1 MFKSKVGMFSAFLS
15 LDISENKNNDEK
27 DDKYCMQIHKN
38 SINNQHYETMDILA
52 TGMAHEI
59 RNPLTTVGGFL
70 QLLKPYLTE
79 IGKERYV
86 DIALGELKRADQMI
100 YEFLNASKASLR
112 DKKSTSLNQVLKDTS
127 ALYESEAALK
137 NIIIV
142 NRLAKEDIEIVANAN
157 QLKQV
162 LVNLLKNAIE
172 AIELRQNK
180 IPMGIIEFY
189 CGMEEDKAFLVIK
202 DNGCGMDEE
211 TLQTLFLPF
220 HTTKEM
226 GTGIGLSICKN
237 IIKDHLGTIKVESTE
252 GIGTMFRI
260 EFPLG

>member
-1 MFKSKVGMFSAFLS
+1 
-15 LDISENKNNDEK
+15 
-27 DDKYCMQIHKN
+27 MQTQKN
-38 SINNQHYETMDILA
+38 STHNQHYQTMDKLA
-52 TGMAHEI
+52 VGIAHEI

-70 QLLKPYLTE
+70 QLIKPYLTE

-100 YEFLNASKASLR
+100 YEFLNATKASVP
-112 DKKSTSLNQVLKDTS
+112 DKRCTSLNQVLKDTII
-127 ALYESEAALK
+127 LYESEAALK
-137 NIIIV
+137 NIIIE
-142 NRLAKEDIEIVANAN
+142 NHLAKEDIEIVANAN

-172 AIELRQNK
+172 AIEPRHING
-180 IPMGIIEFY
+180 PNGIIEFY
-189 CGMEEDKAFLVIK
+189 CGMEDNKAFLVIK

-220 HTTKEM
+220 HTTKET

-237 IIKDHLGTIKVESTE
+237 MIEDHLGTITVESTE